1 MDANSEKYMKEA
13 LKSARRSLKSGDVPV
28 GAVIVKGGKIIG
40 RGFNCIERKGNPL
53 KHAEI
58 AAISSA
64 VKKTG
69 FKHLTDCDMYVTLE
83 PCSMCAGAIVLA
95 RLRNL
100 FIGAPDPKTGACGS
114 LYSITEDMRLNHRC
128 NVVSGIL
135 EKECSGIIKDFFRS
149 IRESKKNERK
159 T

>member
-1 MDANSEKYMKEA
+1 MDTNPEKYMKEA
-13 LKSARRSLKSGDVPV
+13 LKSARRSLKSRDVPV
-28 GAVIVKGGKIIG
+28 GAVIVKDGKIIG
-40 RGFNCIERKGNPL
+40 RGFNSIERKGNPL
-53 KHAEI
+53 EHAEI

-114 LYSITEDMRLNHRC
+114 LYSITEDKRLNHRC